1 MNWPLGA
8 ITALLHFLI
17 RTSAKKESGVG
28 ERSMGQTL
36 QSLDLFGFITFA
48 PAVVMCLIAM
58 EWGGTIYAWSSPQVL
73 GQFCGSFIAFAVF
86 LLGQYY
92 KGDAAMIPLKILSQR
107 VAYCGYL
114 TVVLQLGGLY
124 MLAYYS
130 PVWFQVVKGATPL
143 HSGVFILPTVI
154 SQIMS
159 AGISGMLGTSNLE
172 WTRIGLTRHS

>member
-1 MNWPLGA
+1 LNWPLGA

-92 KGDAAMIPLKILSQR
+92 KGDAAMIPLKILSQKSR
-107 VAYCGYL
+107 VLWILDCR
-114 TVVLQLGGLY
+114 TPTGGLVY
-124 MLAYYS
+124 VGIYS

-154 SQIMS
+154 SQIIS
-159 AGISGMLGTSNLE
+159 AGISGMLGTSDLE